1 MSRSSASVGT
11 LLGQKYQLRQRIGV
25 GAMGIVYEADGVDE
39 DGAVAIK
46 VLQQHLVDD
55 EAVIARFRR
64 EAHAI
69 AGLQHPHLVEV
80 KDFQC
85 NPDEPPFMVME
96 LLHGQTLRLLLKQQ
110 GTLPLGRAVA
120 IAIQTLSALET
131 AHRAGVIHRDI
142 KPDNLFIVSDEAGD
156 KVKVLDFGVARLLH
170 EDDASAVG
178 AEAGAWVGTPS
189 FMAPEQVR
197 CQPVDAR
204 ADLYSL
210 GACLF
215 QMVTGRQPIDVADT
229 VALFS
234 AIVERV
240 PPLASTLRPEVPEEF
255 SRVLARALHKS
266 PAERFADAREMA
278 NALRPWAASAHA
290 EMELDDEVTQPLAQ
304 RVETAPERKRPSATR
319 AASSPALQ
327 LDTESATQFDTTPA
341 PQLDTESATQF
352 DATLAPQ
359 LGAEPATRLITTLAP
374 QLDTESATQFDA
386 TVAPQLDTESAT
398 QFDTTPAPRLDT
410 EPATRLITP
419 LAPQLDAEPARRL
432 ITTLAPQLD
441 AEPATQFDAT
451 LAPQLDAEPATRL
464 ITPLAPQRNARP
476 ATRLDAALP
485 ADLATV
491 DDDAPLQSALPRRR
505 TALKE
510 NLLLVGATLLGVFV
524 GAALAMS

>member
-25 GAMGIVYEADGVDE
+25 GAMGIVYEAAGVDE

-64 EAHAI
+64 EARAI

-96 LLHGQTLRLLLKQQ
+96 LLRGQTLRLLLKQQ
-110 GTLPLGRAVA
+110 GPLPLGRAVA
-120 IAIQTLSALET
+120 IALQTLSALET

-142 KPDNLFIVSDEAGD
+142 KPDNLFIVSGETGD
-156 KVKVLDFGVARLLH
+156 TVKVLDFGVARLLH

-266 PAERFADAREMA
+266 PAERFADAGEIA
-278 NALRPWAASAHA
+278 NALRPWAAPAHV
-290 EMELDDEVTQPLAQ
+290 EIELDDEVTQPLAQ
-304 RVETAPERKRPSATR
+304 RAETAPERKSPSAIR
-319 AASSPALQ
+319 AASSPA
-327 LDTESATQFDTTPA
+327 
-341 PQLDTESATQF
+341 PQLD
-352 DATLAPQ
+352 
-359 LGAEPATRLITTLAP
+359 AEPAKRLITTLAP
-374 QLDTESATQFDA
+374 QLDA
-386 TVAPQLDTESAT
+386 
-398 QFDTTPAPRLDT
+398 
-410 EPATRLITP
+410 EPATRLITS
-419 LAPQLDAEPARRL
+419 
-432 ITTLAPQLD
+432 LAPQLD

-451 LAPQLDAEPATRL
+451 LAPQLDAEPATQFDTTLAPQLDAKPATQLDATLAPHLEAEPATRL
-464 ITPLAPQRNARP
+464 ITTLASQRNAKP
-476 ATRLDAALP
+476 STRLDAALLP
-485 ADLATV
+485 DLATV
-491 DDDAPLQSALPRRR
+491 DDEAPLKPALPRRPS
-505 TALKE
+505 AMKE
-510 NLLLVGATLLGVFV
+510 KLLLVGATLLGVFV

>member
-25 GAMGIVYEADGVDE
+25 GAMGIVYEAAGVDE

-96 LLHGQTLRLLLKQQ
+96 LLHGQTLRLLLKQR
-110 GTLPLGRAVA
+110 GPLPLGRAVDL
-120 IAIQTLSALET
+120 AIQTLSALET

-142 KPDNLFIVSDEAGD
+142 KPDNLFIVSSEAGD

-170 EDDASAVG
+170 EDDASGVG

-210 GACLF
+210 GACLY

-266 PAERFADAREMA
+266 PAERFTDAREMA
-278 NALRPWAASAHA
+278 SALRPWATPAHA
-290 EMELDDEVTQPLAQ
+290 ETALDDEVTQPHAQ
-304 RVETAPERKRPSATR
+304 RAETSPRLAGRPATQTAPSHVP
-319 AASSPALQ
+319 P
-327 LDTESATQFDTTPA
+327 LD
-341 PQLDTESATQF
+341 
-352 DATLAPQ
+352 
-359 LGAEPATRLITTLAP
+359 AEPATRL
-374 QLDTESATQFDA
+374 DT
-386 TVAPQLDTESAT
+386 P
-398 QFDTTPAPRLDT
+398 
-410 EPATRLITP
+410 
-419 LAPQLDAEPARRL
+419 
-432 ITTLAPQLD
+432 
-441 AEPATQFDAT
+441 

-464 ITPLAPQRNARP
+464 DTPLAPQLDAEP
-476 ATRLDAALP
+476 ATRLDTPLAPPLDAEPATQLDTPLAPPLDAEPATRLDTLFAPQLDSEPATRLNATPVPQLAAEP
-485 ADLATV
+485 ATRLVVTSPNLAPV
-491 DDDAPLQSALPRRR
+491 DDRAPRPPPSPKPHRRR
-505 TALKE
+505 SALKE
-510 NLLLVGATLLGVFV
+510 RLLVVGATLLGIVV
-524 GAALAMS
+524 GVALGL

>member
-1 MSRSSASVGT
+1 
-11 LLGQKYQLRQRIGV
+11 
-25 GAMGIVYEADGVDE
+25 MGIVYEAAGFDG

-110 GTLPLGRAVA
+110 GPLPLGRAVA

-142 KPDNLFIVSDEAGD
+142 KPDNLFIVSGESGD
-156 KVKVLDFGVARLLH
+156 TVKVLDFGVARLIH

-210 GACLF
+210 GACLY

-234 AIVERV
+234 AIVEKV
-240 PPLASTLRPEVPEEF
+240 PPLASTLRPELPEEF
-255 SRVLARALHKS
+255 SRVLARALHKIPS
-266 PAERFADAREMA
+266 ERFADAGEMA
-278 NALRPWAASAHA
+278 SALRPWAPQPHA
-290 EMELDDEVTQPLAQ
+290 ETDSDDEVTQLY
-304 RVETAPERKRPSATR
+304 
-319 AASSPALQ
+319 
-327 LDTESATQFDTTPA
+327 
-341 PQLDTESATQF
+341 
-352 DATLAPQ
+352 
-359 LGAEPATRLITTLAP
+359 
-374 QLDTESATQFDA
+374 
-386 TVAPQLDTESAT
+386 
-398 QFDTTPAPRLDT
+398 T
-410 EPATRLITP
+410 EPV
-419 LAPQLDAEPARRL
+419 
-432 ITTLAPQLD
+432 PQLD
-441 AEPATQFDAT
+441 AEPATQLDASLPPD
-451 LAPQLDAEPATRL
+451 LAPLDDSAPPKPGPPAS
-464 ITPLAPQRNARP
+464 P
-476 ATRLDAALP
+476 A
-485 ADLATV
+485 
-491 DDDAPLQSALPRRR
+491 PRRR
-505 TALKE
+505 RSALKE
-510 NLLLVGATLLGVFV
+510 SLLLVGATLLGVAV
-524 GAALAMS
+524 GAALGM